1 MAFINVV
8 GVIRVETKM
17 FFGKKNT
24 LNTKKFAKKGQ
35 RRMIETIEPHKDNG
49 KRGPN

>member
-8 GVIRVETKM
+8 GVIREGTKM
-17 FFGKKNT
+17 FFGK
-24 LNTKKFAKKGQ
+24 KKGQ
-35 RRMIETIEPHKDNG
+35 RRMIEMIEPHKDSV